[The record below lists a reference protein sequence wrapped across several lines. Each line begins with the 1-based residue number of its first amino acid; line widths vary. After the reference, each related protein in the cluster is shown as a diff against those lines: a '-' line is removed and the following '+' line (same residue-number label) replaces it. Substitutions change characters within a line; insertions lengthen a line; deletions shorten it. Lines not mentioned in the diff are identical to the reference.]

1 MLPKRPLPTFLLT
14 LTSFMGPFMPFVKLN
29 LSLHKQ
35 HIPPFFSSD
44 PPPISHHLLP
54 YPRRDMTI
62 LRCSTTTKKHLVEQ
76 AGTTSSPPT
85 NFGASSTQHYKNESP
100 NTASTRMTTINL
112 ILELSTH
119 PASTLTQCSST
130 IPTKITTAPSSND
143 QPRLQHPPCLA
154 QVHPRSKQLHLVC
167 ARPCQAHD
175 NQEASTDGP

>member
-1 MLPKRPLPTFLLT
+1 
-14 LTSFMGPFMPFVKLN
+14 MGPFMPFVKLN

-35 HIPPFFSSD
+35 HTPPFFSSD

-143 QPRLQHPPCLA
+143 QPRLQHSPCLA